1 MPPLS
6 NDQSTA
12 PRASPLPIATGVLVA
27 INVGVWLLQLI
38 NGVSPA
44 QPSPSTLI
52 AWGGDL
58 PLYTLTGDA
67 WRLLTSM
74 FLHGGIVHL
83 GLNMYVLAFTAPRV
97 EYEFGTAR
105 MLGIYL
111 AGGLVASCFSVFSSE
126 MRSTPADP
134 AGLLTVSVGASGA
147 VMALFGSLLVGL
159 LLPTPRFAHLPKSQQ
174 PGIGRGL
181 IQAVAIN
188 IGMGF
193 VITGVDNAAHVGG
206 VLGGLVL
213 GVVMAVAPA
222 AVSAR
227 ATLVRFMAAAGL
239 VAVCVG
245 ALLSTANRAELLQLR
260 AELDAQAPSDR

>member
-1 MPPLS
+1 M
-6 NDQSTA
+6 
-12 PRASPLPIATGVLVA
+12 
-27 INVGVWLLQLI
+27 
-38 NGVSPA
+38 
-44 QPSPSTLI
+44 
-52 AWGGDL
+52 
-58 PLYTLTGDA
+58 
-67 WRLLTSM
+67 
-74 FLHGGIVHL
+74 
-83 GLNMYVLAFTAPRV
+83 
-97 EYEFGTAR
+97 
-105 MLGIYL
+105 
-111 AGGLVASCFSVFSSE
+111 
-126 MRSTPADP
+126 
-134 AGLLTVSVGASGA
+134 
-147 VMALFGSLLVGL
+147 
-159 LLPTPRFAHLPKSQQ
+159 
-174 PGIGRGL
+174 
-181 IQAVAIN
+181 AIN